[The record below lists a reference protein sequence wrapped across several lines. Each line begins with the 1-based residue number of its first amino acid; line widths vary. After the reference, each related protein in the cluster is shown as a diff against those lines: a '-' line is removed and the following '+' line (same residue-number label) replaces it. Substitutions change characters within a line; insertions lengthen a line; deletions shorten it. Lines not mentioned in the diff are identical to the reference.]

1 MPVILSVRE
10 QESNEPPTS
19 HNFSLPLLYYLS
31 MAIDETI
38 YTYDG
43 VEYTDADHVAILFV
57 TKQAVIDN
65 NLQEFI
71 QEEMDEFYEIDE
83 GYHHVITFGNLYTT
97 DVNDSTSRF
106 YTDEAYEEEVTL
118 QCHGLPTNLLQQE
131 GVMVSGWMNG

>member
-10 QESNEPPTS
+10 QERNEPPHLTQLS
-19 HNFSLPLLYYLS
+19 TQPFYYLS

-38 YTYDG
+38 FTYDG
-43 VEYTDADHVAILFV
+43 VDYTDADHIAILFV

-71 QEEMDEFYEIDE
+71 NEEMDEFYEIDE